1 MTVLVVTRVWN
12 SRGVLFAT
20 LLLGLALEVVLFMAI
35 SRFDL
40 FVAEDTMRDRLL
52 LLGLT
57 IGFVAMSAQ
66 ILHTIWDVGRVAAMT
81 MVTLATMW
89 AWAAV
94 LAVAAFLVFLLFFA
108 VFFELYLPVRT
119 LAWLVQKGLSSTRK
133 PKLKT

>member
-1 MTVLVVTRVWN
+1 MLVVIRPW
-12 SRGVLFAT
+12 SARDALIAT
-20 LLLGLALEVVLFMAI
+20 LLLGLALEILLLMAI

-40 FVAEDTMRDRLL
+40 FVAEETLRDRLL

-57 IGFVAMSAQ
+57 LGFVAMSAQ
-66 ILHTIWDVGRVAAMT
+66 ILHTLWGVGRVAAMT

-94 LAVAAFLVFLLFFA
+94 LALVAFLVFLLFFA
-108 VFFELYLPVRT
+108 LFFELYLPVR
-119 LAWLVQKGLSSTRK
+119 AAVWLIQRGLSSTRK